1 MAAIPECSLNID
13 IHFVRGAKE
22 RQRITERK
30 LDSRL
35 ILNFYR
41 LCLDKCEEEFILY
54 YTQEVINVPAV

>member
-13 IHFVRGAKE
+13 IHFVRRAKE
-22 RQRITERK
+22 RQHITEGK

-41 LCLDKCEEEFILY
+41 LCLGKCEEESIPY
-54 YTQEVINVPAV
+54 YTREVINVAAV